1 MSHRNPD
8 NYQRVG
14 IVRAAIMRHAFWTV
28 AALALIY
35 ALAML
40 FAYQYTQ
47 FVICMALVLVA
58 ACIDL
63 WVHRRGRYR
72 DRSGVL
78 LFIAA
83 MAIVV
88 TGVFA
93 QVGVNA

>member
-14 IVRAAIMRHAFWTV
+14 IVRIAIMRHASWTV
-28 AALALIY
+28 AALTLIY

-40 FAYQYTQ
+40 FAYQYAQ

-58 ACIDL
+58 SSVDL

-72 DRSGVL
+72 DRSATL
-78 LFIAA
+78 LLSAVV
-83 MAIVV
+83 AIPL
-88 TGVFA
+88 TALLA
-93 QVGVNA
+93 QVGVIA

>member
-8 NYQRVG
+8 NYQRAG
-14 IVRAAIMRHAFWTV
+14 SVRIAIMRHAFWTV

-58 ACIDL
+58 SCIDL

-72 DRSGVL
+72 DRSATL
-78 LFIAA
+78 LLSAAIAIA
-83 MAIVV
+83 V
-88 TGVFA
+88 TALFA
-93 QVGVNA
+93 QVGVIA

>member
-8 NYQRVG
+8 SYQRVG
-14 IVRAAIMRHAFWTV
+14 TIRAAIMRHAFWTV

-35 ALAML
+35 ALVML

-58 ACIDL
+58 SCIDL

-72 DRSGVL
+72 DRSATLLLSAVVGIAVTAVL
-78 LFIAA
+78 
-83 MAIVV
+83 
-88 TGVFA
+88 A
-93 QVGVNA
+93 QVGVTA

>member
-14 IVRAAIMRHAFWTV
+14 IVRVAIMRHAFWTV

-40 FAYQYTQ
+40 FACQYAQ
-47 FVICMALVLVA
+47 FAICMALVLVA
-58 ACIDL
+58 SCIDL

-72 DRSGVL
+72 DRSATL
-78 LFIAA
+78 LLCAVVAIA
-83 MAIVV
+83 V
-88 TGVFA
+88 TALFSQPGVFA
-93 QVGVNA
+93 

>member
-1 MSHRNPD
+1 MSHRIPD
-8 NYQRVG
+8 RYQRVG
-14 IVRAAIMRHAFWTV
+14 GVRTAIMRHAFWTV

-40 FAYQYTQ
+40 SAHQYTQ
-47 FVICMALVLVA
+47 FAICMALVLTA
-58 ACIDL
+58 SCIDL
-63 WVHRRGRYR
+63 RVHRRGRYR
-72 DRSGVL
+72 DRAGVL
-78 LFIAA
+78 LFIAI